1 VSDAAGD
8 PHAALDEVARIL
20 GDARSVLITS
30 HRRPDGDGTGSM
42 VGLASL
48 LRAAGKEAV
57 LYSPDLIP
65 RRYKW
70 LPLLKGLVHRVP
82 ASARFD
88 ATIVVDCADLQLL
101 GDALPPPE
109 ARGVLISLD
118 HHAAG
123 RPFGDVTVCDPDAA
137 AVSVLVARLA
147 RRLGW
152 SIPADAATGL
162 YVSLI
167 SDTGGFRHANT
178 NVEAL
183 RLAAELVAAGAQPS
197 AIASRLEER
206 STPGKLKLLGSVLG
220 TLEMACGGKAALL
233 TVTAEMVETAAAS
246 WDDIE
251 GLVYWARGIEGV
263 VVGVLLATARGGG
276 VRVSMRSRDN
286 KLDVG
291 AVCLGLG
298 GGGHPGA
305 AGCHLDSDLGGARQA
320 VIEALAAAL
329 KPKVPTAPIDP

>member
-1 VSDAAGD
+1 MSDAAGD

-20 GDARSVLITS
+20 GDARSVLLTS

-82 ASARFD
+82 ATARFD

-109 ARGVLISLD
+109 VRGVLISLD

-183 RLAAELVAAGAQPS
+183 RLAAELVAAGAEPAVVSSALYERRPTDALRWLGESLARVEVSEDGRVAWLALPS
-197 AIASRLEER
+197 GAVPETFIESEELVNYPRSIASVRVAC
-206 STPGKLKLLGSVLG
+206 LLR
-220 TLEMACGGKAALL
+220 E
-233 TVTAEMVETAAAS
+233 
-246 WDDIE
+246 
-251 GLVYWARGIEGV
+251 
-263 VVGVLLATARGGG
+263 RGGT
-276 VRVSMRSRDN
+276 VKVSLRG
-286 KLDVG
+286 KGDVDVNRI
-291 AVCLGLG
+291 AARFG
-298 GGGHPGA
+298 GGGHPNA
-305 AGCHLDSDLGGARQA
+305 AGCTVPG
-320 VIEALAAAL
+320 ALAAVTRDVLAAVHAAMRGE
-329 KPKVPTAPIDP
+329 PAASIPTRP